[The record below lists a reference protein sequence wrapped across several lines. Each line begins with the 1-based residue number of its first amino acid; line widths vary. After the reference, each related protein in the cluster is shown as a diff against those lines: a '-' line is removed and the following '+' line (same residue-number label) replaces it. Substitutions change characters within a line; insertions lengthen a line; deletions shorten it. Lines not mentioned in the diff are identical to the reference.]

1 MLTAIGDLPDNNW
14 YEGSVEDGVAR
25 RIINFLRYRMTL
37 KMRPGLPP
45 FLRDENGH
53 IPMTDETANWLVVIT
68 REALEGIAQPPDR
81 SVERLHQYLDTFAAV
96 ATYKLEHGR
105 AGAEET
111 IWVQKEDVAEYK
123 AAISGLRDRRP
134 PSEI

>member
-1 MLTAIGDLPDNNW
+1 
-14 YEGSVEDGVAR
+14 
-25 RIINFLRYRMTL
+25 MTL
-37 KMRPGLPP
+37 SLRPGLPP

-68 REALEGIAQPPDR
+68 REALEGIAHPPDG

-111 IWVQKEDVAEYK
+111 IWILQEDVAEYQATIGASK
-123 AAISGLRDRRP
+123 DRP
-134 PSEI
+134 L